1 VTGAVSRPASRVT
14 DAAGAREGWRA
25 RLSALLAGIALLAA
39 AWSLVSI
46 ALRHRQWRWPGGV
59 DIAFGVLN
67 VPAEPSLF
75 TAAVMLLLAGAL
87 RRRLRAALLLALL
100 FEALIGV
107 FQLYLLAQRSA
118 TWDGFPGSGV
128 DIERGRLLYLGV
140 AGVLGILAAALMWR
154 WRDQFP
160 ARLRPG
166 SLWAAILTLAAGV
179 AVSSVITI
187 ALAEAFPHSLR
198 THGERALWGF
208 RMAVGAVTDVDA
220 LQLHGRT
227 GPRWVAVLAGLMSA
241 LALLAAVRVFVR
253 SARAKE
259 TLDAE
264 DELAVRR
271 LLIEDGERDSLGYF
285 ATRRDKAI
293 VWSPDGRA
301 AVSYRVLASVS
312 LVSADPIGPV
322 AAWAS
327 AIEAW
332 LTEARAHGWI
342 PAVLAA
348 SQAGAR
354 AYAAAGLKV
363 LSLGDEAVVQVEDFS
378 LRGPTMR
385 PVRQAVTRIQ
395 RGSYQLQVRR
405 HGDIPARELASL
417 ASLAEQWRGNGT
429 ERGFSM
435 ALNRLGDATD
445 ERCVM
450 VTAHDSAGAVHGLL
464 SFVPWGARGLSLD
477 LMRRDAH
484 AGNGLVEFMVAGLI
498 EHCPDLGVSRVSLNF
513 AMFRSVFSAIEEV
526 GAGPVM
532 RLTGAVLTVASRFW
546 QIETLYRSNAK
557 YLPHWTP
564 RFMCYESSASLAR
577 ISIASGMAEGF
588 LPAPHSPATSTSQSP
603 VLAPDGTT
611 VSLSVAVREQYDRLA
626 HPVPQVRRPNAQQ
639 SARRQKIGQLEA
651 AGFEA
656 YPVSVPRTHDIADV
670 QARHR
675 DLPAGQRTGERVS
688 ITGRVHAL
696 RDFGGVIFAVLR
708 EGDEHCQAML
718 SADHTPEAARLLWRR
733 TVDLG
738 DHVSVS
744 GEVVTSARGELSVL
758 VDDWSM
764 AAKCLRPLP
773 DAHSGLID
781 PQARVRQR
789 YLDLMVNHDSM
800 ATLRARSTAISA
812 LRAALAARGFTE
824 VETPMLQSTHGG
836 ATARPFRTHINAYDA
851 DLYLR
856 IAPELHLK
864 QLCVAGMGR
873 IFELNR
879 NFRNEGAD
887 ATHNPEFTSLEAY
900 QAYADYNVMRD
911 LTRDLII
918 DIACRVHGAPVAMRP
933 APDGSFSAVALN
945 RPWPQITVH
954 EAVSMA
960 CRTEVTPGTSRSTLR
975 ELGAQQGIHTRAD
988 ASAGELT
995 VALYESLVEK
1005 QTGFPTF
1012 YTDFPLDTS
1021 PLTRRHRTDPRL
1033 AERWDL
1039 VAFGTEIGTAYSEL
1053 VDPIDQRER
1062 LTRQSLR
1069 AAAGDP
1075 EAMQLDEEFLTALEY
1090 AMPPTG
1096 GLGIG
1101 VDRLVMMLTGT
1112 NIRSSLAFPFVKP
1125 TDG

>member
-1 VTGAVSRPASRVT
+1 MRTPASAVKPAVT
-14 DAAGAREGWRA
+14 ESTGDRS
-25 RLSALLAGIALLAA
+25 RLSAILAGIALLAA
-39 AWSLVSI
+39 TWSLVSI

-59 DIAFGVLN
+59 DVAFGVLN

-75 TAAVMLLLAGAL
+75 TAAVMLLIAGAL

-100 FEALIGV
+100 FEAIVGV
-107 FQLYLLAQRSA
+107 LQLYLLAEESSGWNGLP
-118 TWDGFPGSGV
+118 TSGV
-128 DIERGRLLYLGV
+128 NLERGRLLYIGV
-140 AGVLGILAAALMWR
+140 AGVVGILAAGLLWLSRA
-154 WRDQFP
+154 QFP

-166 SLWAAILTLAAGV
+166 SLWASILTLTAGL
-179 AVSSVITI
+179 ALSSFITI
-187 ALAEAFPHSLR
+187 ALAEAFPHTLR

-208 RMAVGAVTDVDA
+208 RMAVGAITDVDA
-220 LQLHGRT
+220 LRLHGRT

-253 SARAKE
+253 SARAKQ
-259 TLDAE
+259 TLDAQ

-293 VWSPDGRA
+293 VWSPDARA
-301 AVSYRVLASVS
+301 ALSYRVLASVS

-322 AAWAS
+322 GAWPS

-332 LTEARAHGWI
+332 LSEARAHGWI

-354 AYAAAGLKV
+354 AYADAGLKV
-363 LSLGDEAVVQVEDFS
+363 LSLGDEAVVQVEEFS

-385 PVRQAVTRIQ
+385 PVRQAVTRVQ
-395 RGSYQLQVRR
+395 RAGYQLQVRR
-405 HGDIPARELASL
+405 HGDIPAQELASL
-417 ASLAEQWRGNGT
+417 GELAERWRGNGT

-435 ALNRLGDATD
+435 ALNRLGDSTD

-450 VTAHDSAGAVHGLL
+450 VTAHDSSGVARGLL
-464 SFVPWGARGLSLD
+464 SFVPWGTRGLSLD
-477 LMRRDAH
+477 LMRRDAQ

-498 EHCPDLGVSRVSLNF
+498 EHCPDLGVTRVSLNF
-513 AMFRSVFSAIEEV
+513 AMFRSVFSAIEQV
-526 GAGPVM
+526 GAGPVV
-532 RLTGAVLTVASRFW
+532 RLTGSVLTVASRFW

-577 ISIASGMAEGF
+577 VSIASGMAEGF
-588 LPAPHSPATSTSQSP
+588 LPAPGSPATSTPLSA
-603 VLAPDGTT
+603 VVTADGAT
-611 VSLSVAVREQYDRLA
+611 VPLYVAVHEQFERLA
-626 HPVPQVRRPNAQQ
+626 HRRPPVRRPNAQQ
-639 SARRQKIGQLEA
+639 RARREKIDQLQA
-651 AGFEA
+651 AGYEA
-656 YPVSVPRTHDIADV
+656 YPVSVPRTHGIAEV
-670 QARHR
+670 QAAHQG
-675 DLPAGQRTGERVS
+675 LPAGQRTGQRVS
-688 ITGRVHAL
+688 ITGRVQAL
-696 RDFGGVIFAVLR
+696 RDLGGVIFAVLR
-708 EGDEHCQAML
+708 EDDAQCQAML
-718 SADHTPEAARLLWRR
+718 TAADTPAAVRQLWRA

-738 DHVSVS
+738 DHLSVS
-744 GEVVTSARGELSVL
+744 GEVIASDRGELSVL
-758 VDDWSM
+758 VDDWAM
-764 AAKCLRPLP
+764 ASKCLRPLP
-773 DAHSGLID
+773 DAHSGLTD

-789 YLDLMVNHDSM
+789 YLDLIVNHDSM
-800 ATLRARSTAISA
+800 ATLRARSTAVSA
-812 LRAALAARGFTE
+812 LRAALSARGFTE
-824 VETPMLQSTHGG
+824 VETPMLQSMHGG

-900 QAYADYNVMRD
+900 QAHADYNVMRD
-911 LTRDLII
+911 LTRELII
-918 DIACRVHGAPVAMRP
+918 EIACRVHGAPIAMRP
-933 APDGSFSAVALN
+933 AADGTLLAVSLD

-954 EAVSMA
+954 EAVSTA
-960 CRTEVTPGTSRSTLR
+960 CGTEITPGTPATTLR
-975 ELGAQQGIHTRAD
+975 ELCAQHGVHTRRD

-995 VALYESLVEK
+995 VELYELLVEK
-1005 QTGFPTF
+1005 QTSFPTF

-1053 VDPIDQRER
+1053 IDPIDQRER
-1062 LTRQSLR
+1062 LISQSLR

-1112 NIRSSLAFPFVKP
+1112 NIRASLAFPFVKP
-1125 TDG
+1125 ADV